1 MGLKQGLEN
10 VIEAASLAEQR
21 GEPIRFVLMGDGSQR
36 RALEALG
43 GGLSTLEFLPP
54 VPFEEYADTL
64 AAADVL
70 VINERVGVHDMSL
83 PSKLTSYFIAGRPVV
98 AAVDPEGATARE
110 IALSGGGLTV
120 RGGKPEL
127 LLAAVARLAANRDL
141 ARILGGR
148 GKAYAESRL
157 DKDEALNRLRCFA
170 QALIANEQS
179 ARSERAHY
187 RGTRSPS

>member
-10 VIEAASLAEQR
+10 VIEAARLAEQR

-36 RALEALG
+36 RALEGLG

-54 VPFEEYADTL
+54 VPLEDYADTL

-83 PSKLTSYFIAGRPVV
+83 PSKLTSYFTAGRPVV

-110 IALSGGGLTV
+110 IALAGGGLTV

-127 LLAAVARLAANRDL
+127 LLAAVARLAANPDL

-148 GKAYAESRL
+148 GRSYAKSRL
-157 DKDEALNRLRCFA
+157 NKDEALDRLRSFT
-170 QALIANEQS
+170 QALIANE
-179 ARSERAHY
+179 
-187 RGTRSPS
+187 SPLPRN